1 MRSWAVTIL
10 LHLSISPVF
19 VIQERFKIR
28 RTYKF
33 VLHMS
38 QDCHLP
44 CPAVSKAHRH
54 QFLPFNRDISENHTP
69 TPSPQ
74 CTDPEAPH
82 RLSTG
87 CLTLPQACLSMA
99 CGDHTC
105 RKEQV
110 VPMVTSRVTLPR
122 RSCTFPDLR
131 MSSLPT

>member
-1 MRSWAVTIL
+1 MYVPSILTLCEVPLTAAGMGGSTALVGGGGAMGPQPPKAATVRLKRPLLGCMYLRTCAVVGTVTI

-54 QFLPFNRDISENHTP
+54 QFLKER
-69 TPSPQ
+69 
-74 CTDPEAPH
+74 
-82 RLSTG
+82 TG
-87 CLTLPQACLSMA
+87 CSHGHIQSHLAQEELHLP
-99 CGDHTC
+99 
-105 RKEQV
+105 
-110 VPMVTSRVTLPR
+110 
-122 RSCTFPDLR
+122 
-131 MSSLPT
+131 